1 MTHDE
6 LIAKARE
13 HAAVFERGAP
23 LPARVAEFT
32 RTRVRE
38 AVLIY
43 FGSDGRDDYRGFHYR
58 QLFSALNQPTRRQPT
73 LLIRGSVSVERVWPG
88 VAALAVSCEV
98 K

>member
-43 FGSDGRDDYRGFHYR
+43 FGSDGRDDYIEI
-58 QLFSALNQPTRRQPT
+58 
-73 LLIRGSVSVERVWPG
+73 LLDRETGDFITASYSPP
-88 VAALAVSCEV
+88 
-98 K
+98 